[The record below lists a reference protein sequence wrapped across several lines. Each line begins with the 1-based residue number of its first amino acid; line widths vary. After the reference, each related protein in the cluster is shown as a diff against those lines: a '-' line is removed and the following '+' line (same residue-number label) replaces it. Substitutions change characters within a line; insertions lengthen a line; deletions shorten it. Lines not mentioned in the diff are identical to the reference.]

1 MVEIEHR
8 NVGVGARFS
17 PLMEPYI
24 LPLNFK
30 VKALT
35 LFGLVLNNGFFFF
48 QQRLRWFVDFILLG
62 H

>member
-1 MVEIEHR
+1 MVETEHR

-24 LPLNFK
+24 LSLNFK

-35 LFGLVLNNGFFFF
+35 LFGLVLNNGFFFSSK
-48 QQRLRWFVDFILLG
+48 D
-62 H
+62 